1 MAKNKCQP
9 CITISTIWKLAKIH
23 FKHFMEDVRAFNIVQ
38 EYSCKI
44 YYDENICKTALI
56 PSREAEMI
64 KKVRET
70 AASKY
75 NSTITEQIFA
85 IPEDVQNKIN
95 EQLIEETT

>member
-1 MAKNKCQP
+1 MAKTKCRP
-9 CITISTIWKLAKIH
+9 CITISTTWKLVKIH
-23 FKHFMEDVRAFNIVQ
+23 FRHFMEDLRAFNEVQ

-44 YYDENICKTALI
+44 HYSEDMSKVSLI
-56 PSREAEMI
+56 PEIEQI

-85 IPEDVQNKIN
+85 LPEDVKQ
-95 EQLIEETT
+95 QLND